1 MQTLGIVTPTSGDNG
16 ELREA
21 FELFSQTSAKLA
33 EAYAELQGQ
42 VGRLSAELAAA
53 NGELARRERLSLLGE
68 VAAKLAHQLRTPL
81 AAALL
86 YAGHLARPEL
96 PESDRTRLTGKM
108 VGRMR
113 NLERLIQDMLLFVKG
128 QQAELSV
135 FSLRE
140 MLEDLTHVIEPQAQL
155 LDVKLQV
162 DGPAE
167 DIQIEA
173 HQQAVQGALINLLEN
188 AIQASPAGGR
198 VVFKASAGGPFVV
211 FRVED
216 EGPGITA
223 EARARLF
230 EPFFTTRSE
239 GSGLGLAIV
248 KQTAE
253 DHGGWVDVESAP
265 ESGSVFTLYL
275 SRQPNLSRQP
285 GHVPS

>member
-1 MQTLGIVTPTSGDNG
+1 VTLDVVTSTSSGNG

-81 AAALL
+81 SAALL
-86 YAGHLARPEL
+86 YAGHLARPAL
-96 PESDRTRLTGKM
+96 PDADRIRLAEKM
-108 VGRMR
+108 IGRMR
-113 NLERLIQDMLLFVKG
+113 YLERLIQDMLLFVKG

-135 FSLRE
+135 FSVRE
-140 MLEDLTHVIEPQAQL
+140 MVEDLTQVVEPQAQL
-155 LDVKLQV
+155 LDVRLQME
-162 DGPAE
+162 GLQE
-167 DIQIEA
+167 DIEIEA
-173 HQQAVQGALINLLEN
+173 HRQAVQGALINLLEN

-198 VVFKASAGGPFVV
+198 VAFKISAGGPFIV

-216 EGPGITA
+216 QGAGID
-223 EARARLF
+223 EAAQARLF
-230 EPFFTTRSE
+230 EPFFTTRGE

-253 DHGGWVDVESAP
+253 DHGGWVEVESVP
-265 ESGSVFTLYL
+265 KSGSAFSLFL
-275 SRQPNLSRQP
+275 SRQATPLPKIGHDQP
-285 GHVPS
+285 